1 MEKDGIPWNERAAAV
16 GRSAVGGDE
25 SATLLFEGTLL
36 EVAASLSKWRKKDLH
51 GVRISLPDRH
61 VAPRSFQGEALIE
74 VVERSKIMVLR
85 YHFGVS
91 A

>member
-1 MEKDGIPWNERAAAV
+1 MEDDQIPWKERAVAV

-36 EVAASLSKWRKKDLH
+36 EVAASLAKWRKKDLH
-51 GVRISLPDRH
+51 GVRISLPDRP

-74 VVERSKIMVLR
+74 VIERSKIVKRRMRLDMP
-85 YHFGVS
+85 